1 MFIFKNEY
9 VVNLYSKSY
18 EMNVLI
24 TGATGLV
31 GNKLVAILQKDNHV
45 IHYLTTSK
53 SKLKNTTNFKGFY
66 WNPSSG
72 EIDTKAFDN
81 VSVIIHLAGAS
92 ISKKWTKTYKKEI
105 IESRVEG
112 ANLIF
117 ETLKNNPNKV
127 ERFISASAVGIYPSD
142 LSYVYHEDNSQID
155 ESFLGEVT
163 QQWEQSANQFKSLS
177 ILVSIVRIGVV
188 FAKES
193 GALVEMTKPIKYGLG
208 AVLAS
213 GEQYVSWIHIDDLV
227 AIFKFVLDT
236 NLKGIYNAVSPYP
249 ITNEEL
255 TKAIAKTTN
264 KPLFLPNVPKFM
276 LHLILGEM
284 HIILTSS
291 QNVSCR
297 KILDAGFQ
305 FHYASLNKTLQH
317 LLK

>member
-1 MFIFKNEY
+1 
-9 VVNLYSKSY
+9 
-18 EMNVLI
+18 MNVLI

-31 GNKLVAILQKDNHV
+31 GNKLVALLHKDNHV
-45 IHYLTTSK
+45 IHYLSTSK
-53 SKLKNTTNFKGFY
+53 SKLKNNPNYKGFY
-66 WNPSSG
+66 WNPSTG
-72 EIDTKAFDN
+72 EIDTKAFED

-92 ISKKWTKTYKKEI
+92 ISKKWTKAYKKEI
-105 IESRVEG
+105 IESRVKG

-117 ETLKNNPNKV
+117 ETLKSIPNIV
-127 ERFISASAVGIYPSD
+127 ERFISASAVGIYPND
-142 LSYVYHEDNSQID
+142 LNYVYHENNAQID

-163 QQWEQSANQFKSLS
+163 QLWEESANQFKSLS
-177 ILVSIVRIGVV
+177 ISVSIVRIGVV

-193 GALVEMTKPIKYGLG
+193 GALVEMTKPIKYGFG

-213 GEQYVSWIHIDDLV
+213 GQQYVSWIHINDLV
-227 AIFKFVLDT
+227 AIFKFILDN
-236 NLKGIYNAVSPYP
+236 NLKGVYNAVSPYP

-255 TKAIAKTTN
+255 TKTIAKTIN

-276 LHLILGEM
+276 LQLLLGEM
-284 HIILTSS
+284 QIILTSS

-305 FHYASLNKTLQH
+305 FHFASLNKSLQN

>member
-1 MFIFKNEY
+1 
-9 VVNLYSKSY
+9 
-18 EMNVLI
+18 MNVLI

-31 GNKLVAILQKDNHV
+31 GSKLVALLYQDNHI
-45 IHYLTTSK
+45 IHYLSTSK
-53 SKLKNTTNFKGFY
+53 SKLKNDFNYKGFY
-66 WNPSSG
+66 WNPSTG
-72 EIDTKAFDN
+72 EIDKNAFEG

-92 ISKKWTKTYKKEI
+92 ISKKWTTSYKKEI

-117 ETLKNNPNKV
+117 ETLKDTPHQV
-127 ERFISASAVGIYPSD
+127 TQFISASAVGIYPDD
-142 LSYVYHEDNSQID
+142 LNYVYHENNTQID

-163 QQWEQSANQFKSLS
+163 QLWEASANQFKSLS
-177 ILVSIVRIGVV
+177 ISVSIVRIGVV

-193 GALVEMTKPIKYGLG
+193 GALVEMTKPIRYGFG
-208 AVLAS
+208 AVLGS
-213 GEQYVSWIHIDDLV
+213 GQQYVSWIHIDDLT
-227 AIFKFVLDT
+227 AIFKYILDA

-249 ITNEEL
+249 ITNEEM
-255 TKAIAKTTN
+255 TKAIAKTIN
-264 KPLFLPNVPKFM
+264 KPLFLPNVPKFV
-276 LHLILGEM
+276 LNLLLGEM

-305 FHYASLNKTLQH
+305 FHFASLNKSLQN